1 MKTALGLRDY
11 EDVLDAGDIYS
22 LLGVLMVN
30 VDAMLMGGC
39 TKINVFRKSLETKIS
54 RVRIPSQS

>member
-22 LLGVLMVN
+22 LLGDFMVN

-39 TKINVFRKSLETKIS
+39 TKINVFRVIT
-54 RVRIPSQS
+54 

>member
-22 LLGVLMVN
+22 LLGEFMVN

-39 TKINVFRKSLETKIS
+39 TKINVFRVIIS
-54 RVRIPSQS
+54 NKNR